1 MKKGGEIGVIYEL
14 LKKRIKNKTYSVV
27 EEMQEM
33 LDLYFFKNRIT
44 KNQYSELSDM
54 LKEAE

>member
-54 LKEAE
+54 LKESE

>member
-1 MKKGGEIGVIYEL
+1 MIYEL
-14 LKKRIKNKTYSVV
+14 LKKRIKNKTSSVV